1 MQNHTKDKI
10 RVYAMGG
17 VSEIGSNMTVIEL
30 NGDIFIV
37 DAGLM
42 HPKDEM
48 LGVDSVI
55 PDTTYL
61 EQNKDRI
68 KAILL
73 THAHQAHI
81 GGLPYIIKKIK
92 APIYGTMFTLAL
104 LEQMLK
110 DAQVTKKP
118 MMVTIDPH
126 KDVMIGN
133 HRISFFQTNHSV
145 PDSIGI
151 AFHTSQGSIIHT
163 GDFKF
168 DYTPVDG
175 VKFDLSR
182 LARLGDEGVLCL
194 LSDSKNADQP
204 GNTPSESKVGASL
217 EDQFYFAEGRVITAL
232 YASNIHR
239 IQQVINAA
247 VQNNRKVALDGRYL
261 ERIVGIATKLGYL
274 HVPKHSFISL
284 DKVGKR
290 PDNEICIISSGQE
303 GDPITPLTRIA
314 GHTHKRI
321 SAKTNDLFIY
331 ASSATPA
338 DEKDVTKAIDSLMR
352 LGVEVVYGDGVHVS
366 GHAYQEDLK
375 LMLQLVRPKFLIP
388 IHGEFRLLKAH
399 MDIAASTGMPL
410 HHIFLLDKGDVVEF
424 VDGEARETEK
434 VPAGQVL
441 VDGLGVG
448 DVGNIVLRD
457 RRLLAED
464 GTLIVVVTLSRQT
477 KKILSGPEIITRGF
491 VYVRE
496 SEALIEDAT
505 NIVTEVLSKS
515 LTQNVSEW
523 SSLKNGIRDALN
535 RYLYDK
541 TKRRPMILPIIMEI

>member
-1 MQNHTKDKI
+1 MQTNDKI

-17 VSEIGSNMTVIEL
+17 VGEIGNNMTVIEL

-68 KAILL
+68 KAIFL

-92 APIYGTMFTLAL
+92 APIYGTMFTLAV
-104 LEQMLK
+104 LEQMFK
-110 DAQVTKKP
+110 DAQINKKP
-118 MMVTIDPH
+118 MMVTVDPN
-126 KDVMIGN
+126 KEVKIGT

-151 AFHTSQGSIIHT
+151 AFHTSQGAIIHT

-175 VKFDLSR
+175 VKFNLSK

-194 LSDSKNADQP
+194 LSDSKNADRP
-204 GNTPSESKVGASL
+204 GNTPSESVIGSHL
-217 EDQFYFAEGRVITAL
+217 EDHFYFAEGRVITAL

-247 VQNNRKVALDGRYL
+247 VQTNRKIALDGRYL

-274 HVPKHSFISL
+274 HVPKNSFISL
-284 DKVGKR
+284 DKIDKR
-290 PDNEICIISSGQE
+290 PDREICIISTGQS
-303 GDPITPLTRIA
+303 GDPITPLTRISS
-314 GHTHKRI
+314 HNHKRI
-321 SAKTNDLFIY
+321 SAKPNDLFIY

-338 DEKDVTKAIDSLMR
+338 DEKDVTKAIDSPMR
-352 LGVEVVYGDGVHVS
+352 LGVEVVYGDDVHVS
-366 GHAYQEDLK
+366 GHASQEDLK
-375 LMLQLVRPKFLIP
+375 LMIELSRPKYMIP

-399 MDIAASTGMPL
+399 MDIAASTGMSL

-424 VDGEARETEK
+424 SEGEARETEK

-464 GTLIVVVTLSRQT
+464 GTLIVVVTLGKQT

-496 SEALIEDAT
+496 SEELIEDAT
-505 NIVTEVLSKS
+505 NIVTDVLSKS

>member
-1 MQNHTKDKI
+1 MQNHPKDKI
-10 RVYAMGG
+10 RIYAMGG
-17 VSEIGSNMTVIEL
+17 VGEIGNNMTVIEL

-48 LGVDSVI
+48 LGVDRVI

-61 EQNKDRI
+61 EQNRDRI

-81 GGLPYIIKKIK
+81 GGLPYLIGKIN
-92 APIYGTMFTLAL
+92 APIYGTTFTLAV
-104 LEQMLK
+104 LELMLK
-110 DAQVTKKP
+110 DMNLAKKANLKR
-118 MMVTIDPH
+118 IDPD
-126 KDVMIGN
+126 KDLRIGP
-133 HRISFFQTNHSV
+133 HRISFFRTNHSV

-151 AFHTSQGSIIHT
+151 AFHTSQGVIIHT

-175 VKFDLSR
+175 VKFDLSKVS
-182 LARLGDEGVLCL
+182 RLGDEGVLCL
-194 LSDSKNADQP
+194 LSDSKNADRP
-204 GNTPSESKVGASL
+204 GNTPSESVLGSRL
-217 EDQFYFAEGRVITAL
+217 EDYFYFAEGRVITAL

-247 VQNNRKVALDGRYL
+247 VQTNRKVALDGRYL
-261 ERIVGIATKLGYL
+261 ERLVGIATKFGYL
-274 HVPKHSFISL
+274 KVPKYTFVNI
-284 DKVGKR
+284 DKIGHRKDR
-290 PDNEICIISSGQE
+290 EICIITTGQQ

-314 GHTHKRI
+314 SHTHKKI
-321 SAKTNDLFIY
+321 QPKENDLFIY
-331 ASSATPA
+331 ASSAQPA
-338 DEKDVTKAIDSLMR
+338 YETDVTKAIDALMR
-352 LGVEVVYGDGVHVS
+352 LGVEVVYGDDVHVS
-366 GHAYQEDLK
+366 GHASSEDLK
-375 LMLQLVRPKFLIP
+375 LMLELSRPKYLIP
-388 IHGEFRLLKAH
+388 IHGEFRMLKAH
-399 MDIAASTGMPL
+399 MDLAAATGMPL
-410 HHIFLLDKGDVVEF
+410 YNIFLLDKGDVVEF
-424 VDGEARETEK
+424 VNGEARDAEK

-464 GTLIVVVTLSRQT
+464 GTLIVVVTLGKQS

-496 SEALIEDAT
+496 SEELIIDAT
-505 NIVTEVLSKS
+505 EIVKEVLAKS

-523 SSLKNGIRDALN
+523 SSLKNNIRDSLS

-541 TKRRPMILPIIMEI
+541 TRRRPMILPIIMEI

>member
-1 MQNHTKDKI
+1 MQTTDEKI

-17 VSEIGSNMTVIEL
+17 VGEIGSNMTVIEL

-68 KAILL
+68 KAIFL

-81 GGLPYIIKKIK
+81 GGLPYLIRKIK
-92 APIYGTMFTLAL
+92 APVYGTLFTLQL
-104 LEQMLK
+104 LELIFKEAQM
-110 DAQVTKKP
+110 TKKP
-118 MMVTIDPH
+118 MMVTIDPN
-126 KDVMIGN
+126 KDVTIGG
-133 HRISFFQTNHSV
+133 HRISFFKTNHSV

-151 AFHTSQGSIIHT
+151 AFHTSQGAVVHT

-175 VKFDLSR
+175 VKFDLSK
-182 LARLGDEGVLCL
+182 LARIGDEGVLCL
-194 LSDSKNADQP
+194 LSDSKNADRP
-204 GNTPSESKVGASL
+204 GNTPSESVIGPRL
-217 EDQFYFAEGRVITAL
+217 EDYFYFAEGRVITAL

-247 VQNNRKVALDGRYL
+247 VQTNRKIALDGRYL
-261 ERIVGIATKLGYL
+261 ERIIGLASKLGYL
-274 HVPKHSFISL
+274 HIPKNAFINL
-284 DKVGKR
+284 DKIDKR
-290 PDNEICIISSGQE
+290 PDREICIISAGQT
-303 GDPITPLTRIA
+303 GDPMSPLMRISA
-314 GHTHKRI
+314 HTHKRI
-321 SAKTNDLFIY
+321 NAKANDLFIY

-338 DEKDVTKAIDSLMR
+338 DEKDVTKAIDALMR
-352 LGVEVVYGDGVHVS
+352 LGVTVVYGDDVHVS
-366 GHAYQEDLK
+366 GHASQEDLK
-375 LMLQLVRPKFLIP
+375 LMIELVRPKYLIP

-424 VDGEARETEK
+424 SDGVARETEK

-464 GTLIVVVTLSRQT
+464 GTLIVVVTIGKQS

-496 SEALIEDAT
+496 SEALIEDAIR
-505 NIVTEVLSKS
+505 IVREVLSKS

-523 SSLKNGIRDALN
+523 SSLKNGIRDSLN
-535 RYLYDK
+535 RYLYEK
-541 TKRRPMILPIIMEI
+541 TKRRPMILPDRKSVV